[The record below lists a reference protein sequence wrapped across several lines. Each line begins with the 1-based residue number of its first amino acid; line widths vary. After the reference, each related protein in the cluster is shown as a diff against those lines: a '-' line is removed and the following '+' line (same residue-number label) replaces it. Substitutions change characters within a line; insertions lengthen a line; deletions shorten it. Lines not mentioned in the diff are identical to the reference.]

1 MADQNFLQRGLSGMR
16 DTMRELRTGEGQ
28 GGAAAIGRSAKKA
41 GGKVKA
47 GLGKL
52 KRTLGFSDVD
62 SFDPDLDQQRR
73 RKRARE
79 LLGDDEP
86 SFAGMD
92 KKNASRDLSTVAPE
106 FRAQVSSGLAAANS
120 MTTGSTLVDGGKKD
134 TKPKDG
140 ERW

>member
-1 MADQNFLQRGLSGMR
+1 MSRPRAGSIERRAGWLATVGAMADQNFLQRGLSGMR

-41 GGKVKA
+41 GGKMKA

-106 FRAQVSSGLAAANS
+106 FRAQV
-120 MTTGSTLVDGGKKD
+120 
-134 TKPKDG
+134 
-140 ERW
+140 